1 MRGDTMT
8 GANALTTYRAAAVK
22 LRETAEWNRF
32 DARFQEPLPASGKK
46 RGRLIPLVDANIV
59 KFFMDPDHEARLVDS
74 FASLHDSLDS
84 QRDSNAPDTG
94 EMVPQHLV
102 TFARVTAEFMFLSS
116 KVSIGNEARQLWQE
130 APLIAPAHAE
140 ETASM
145 LRQIERK
152 IADLYTRVRHMTE
165 AEVLEVD
172 GKRAGETVEALH
184 ENRESQRPLQ
194 DLVRDMSGS
203 FEELFGPKGRRNKKD
218 ETTALEEGS
227 RWLRLMR
234 DSKLR
239 PLLSHSICD
248 ERVLH
253 PPMDKVEQLAKKLLS
268 QKKRA
273 AMARGE
279 SSTRVSQLAWQDATV
294 VVQTGILN
302 DLAREMPSDGEEI
315 RFILIS
321 GDDTLHAVY
330 ADQFWSDPDADPAHY
345 VLRHPLQYIPI
356 MNARDIP
363 NGYRAKALFD
373 TLLAVLDTVTDFVTQ
388 RRCNAFALTYD
399 FRRRPHKL
407 PRWLGQLEMVPL
419 RRLADL
425 WLEATIASNALCA
438 GLAVHDFGIK
448 DLVARL
454 DQFAGD
460 EQALKPLIELHQN
473 IFYDIDGTQ
482 LPLIAQELLTEASG
496 ALRREAKATG
506 VGSARIPLLLRERFE
521 DVTRNQPI
529 DDFVMGLANSR
540 GEANLNELQQ
550 AMREW
555 PRAKAVFFAG
565 MVAAVA
571 NNFERAARQLAHAQQ
586 LAANAPAS
594 GSGRR
599 RVDVNEISYLQC
611 VVDRMRMR
619 DEATFKN
626 ARRRLDR
633 LADAVPKTSFEYAR
647 AMSEQGSLFLMRYFN
662 LRFGV
667 EQNDGADIQDMF
679 SRSRLYLDQA
689 RRASSTMV
697 RERKDLVQALDTQIH
712 TNTIAWQIVRSGFFE
727 EHSNQVKDVETSL
740 GILDNVSDDPED
752 QDYIVGFWEKVAR
765 WLTAPPDRRREAASK
780 VAAFCRSR
788 LQDLATLG
796 DEYQAP
802 TDKIVFLFVA
812 KRAEVELGKFGD

>member
-1 MRGDTMT
+1 MT
-8 GANALTTYRAAAVK
+8 GANALSTYRAAAVK

-32 DARFQEPLPASGKK
+32 DGFFQEPPADSGKK
-46 RGRLIPLVDANIV
+46 PGRLIPIVDANIV

-84 QRDSNAPDTG
+84 QRDPHAPDAG
-94 EMVPQHLV
+94 GMVPQHLM

-116 KVSIGNEARQLWQE
+116 KVSIGNEARQLWRE

-152 IADLYTRVRHMTE
+152 IADLYRRVARMTE

-172 GKRAGETVEALH
+172 GKRAAETVEALH
-184 ENRESQRPLQ
+184 ENRQRQRLQ
-194 DLVRDMSGS
+194 ELVRDMSGS
-203 FEELFGPKGRRNKKD
+203 FEELFGPKGGQSRKKD

-239 PLLSHSICD
+239 PLLSHAMCSD
-248 ERVLH
+248 RVLN
-253 PPMDKVEQLAKKLLS
+253 PPPDKVGRLAKKLLS

-273 AMARGE
+273 ALARGE

-294 VVQTGILN
+294 VIQTGILN
-302 DLAREMPSDGEEI
+302 EVAREMSGDGEEM

-321 GDDTLHAVY
+321 GDETLHAVY
-330 ADQFWSDPDADPAHY
+330 ADDFWSVSEADPAQY

-373 TLLAVLDTVTDFVTQ
+373 TLLTVLDTVTDFVTH
-388 RRCNAFALTYD
+388 RTRDAFALDYD
-399 FRRRPHKL
+399 FRRQPHKL

-438 GLAVHDFGIK
+438 GLAVHDFGIE
-448 DLVARL
+448 DLVERL
-454 DQFAGD
+454 DKFAGD
-460 EQALKPLIELHQN
+460 KRALDPLIELHEK

-496 ALRREAKATG
+496 ALRRLRATG
-506 VGSARIPLLLRERFE
+506 VGGARIPLLLRERFE

-529 DDFVMGLANSR
+529 DDFVVGLAHSR
-540 GEANLNELQQ
+540 GEANLQELQR
-550 AMREW
+550 AMAKW
-555 PRAKAVFFAG
+555 PRAKALFFAG

-571 NNFERAARQLAHAQQ
+571 NNFDRAARQLEHAQQ
-586 LAANAPAS
+586 LSANAPVN
-594 GSGRR
+594 GPGKRQ
-599 RVDVNEISYLQC
+599 VDVNEIAYLQC

-619 DEATFKN
+619 EESTFKD
-626 ARRRLDR
+626 ARRRLER
-633 LADAVPKTSFEYAR
+633 LAESLPKASFEYAR
-647 AMSEQGSLFLMRYFN
+647 AMSERGSLFLMRYFN
-662 LRFGV
+662 LRFCV
-667 EQNDGADIQDMF
+667 ERSDGADLQDVL
-679 SRSRLYLDQA
+679 SRAQNYLDQA
-689 RRASSTMV
+689 RRASATIV
-697 RERKDLVQALDTQIH
+697 RERKDLVQGLDTQIH
-712 TNTIAWQIVRSGFFE
+712 TNTIALQIVRSGFFDE
-727 EHSNQVKDVETSL
+727 RQNQVKDVETSL
-740 GILDNVSDDPED
+740 GILENVSDDPEG
-752 QDYIVGFWEKVAR
+752 QDYIVGFWENVAR
-765 WLTAPPDRRREAASK
+765 WLTAPPDRRREAASS

-788 LQDLATLG
+788 LQDLESLPR
-796 DEYQAP
+796 EYQAP
-802 TDKIVFLFVA
+802 TDAIVFLFVA
-812 KRAEVELGKFGD
+812 KRAEAEFSEVSA

>member
-1 MRGDTMT
+1 MT
-8 GANALTTYRAAAVK
+8 GANALTAYQAAAVK
-22 LRETAEWNRF
+22 LREIAEWNRF
-32 DARFQEPLPASGKK
+32 DGGFQEPPPAGSGRK

-84 QRDSNAPDTG
+84 QRDGNEPAAG
-94 EMVPQHLV
+94 EMVPQHLM

-116 KVSIGNEARQLWQE
+116 KVSIGKEARQLWRE

-152 IADLYTRVRHMTE
+152 IADLYTRVARMTE
-165 AEVLEVD
+165 AEVLEAD
-172 GKRAGETVEALH
+172 GKQAAKTVEALH
-184 ENRESQRPLQ
+184 ENRESERLHE
-194 DLVRDMSGS
+194 LVRDMSGS
-203 FEELFGPKGRRNKKD
+203 FEALFSPKGRQNRNKD

-239 PLLSHSICD
+239 PLLSHSMCD

-273 AMARGE
+273 ALARGE

-294 VVQTGILN
+294 VIQTGILN
-302 DLAREMPSDGEEI
+302 DLAREMSGDGEEV

-321 GDDTLHAVY
+321 GDETLHSVY
-330 ADQFWSDPDADPAHY
+330 ADQFWSRQGAAPEDY

-373 TLLAVLDTVTDFVTQ
+373 SLLTVLDTVTDFVTQ
-388 RRCNAFALTYD
+388 RTYDAYALDYD
-399 FRRRPHKL
+399 FRRRPHKM

-460 EQALKPLIELHQN
+460 KRALDPLIELHKN
-473 IFYDIDGTQ
+473 IFYDIEGTQ

-496 ALRREAKATG
+496 ALRRQKATK
-506 VGSARIPLLLRERFE
+506 VGGARIPLLLRERFD
-521 DVTRNQPI
+521 DVTRNHPI
-529 DDFVMGLANSR
+529 DDFVIGLGNNR
-540 GEANLNELQQ
+540 GEANLDELQT
-550 AMREW
+550 AMRNW
-555 PRAKAVFFAG
+555 PRAKALFFAG

-571 NNFERAARQLAHAQQ
+571 NNFERATRQLEHARQ
-586 LAANAPAS
+586 LAANAPVS

-599 RVDVNEISYLQC
+599 RVDVNEILYLQC

-619 DEATFKN
+619 DESAFIDV
-626 ARRRLDR
+626 RRRLDR
-633 LADAVPKTSFEYAR
+633 LVKAAADDSFARAR

-662 LRFGV
+662 LKFSV
-667 EQNDGADIQDMF
+667 EPNDGADLQDMVQ
-679 SRSRLYLDQA
+679 RSRIYLDQA
-689 RRASSTMV
+689 RRASSMIA
-697 RERKDLVQALDTQIH
+697 RERKDLVQALDSQIH

-727 EHSNQVKDVETSL
+727 GRSNQVKDVETSL
-740 GILDNVSDDPED
+740 GILENMSDDPED
-752 QDYIVGFWEKVAR
+752 QDHIVGFWERLAR
-765 WLTAPPDRRREAASK
+765 WLTAPPDRRRAEAK
-780 VAAFCRSR
+780 FVAEFCRSR
-788 LQDLATLG
+788 LRGLETLG
-796 DEYQAP
+796 EEYQAP
-802 TDKIVFLFVA
+802 TDAIVFQFVA
-812 KRAEVELGKFGD
+812 DRAEDEFSEVGA